1 MKENEE
7 IKEEIE
13 KEKLPLDARLLSEA
27 IIEFNISRR
36 SVGLYPPDHTII
48 VNSIDKAYELL
59 DRILEMRT
67 NITLDIVEDELVID
81 EYILDREN
89 PVYAECALSFHDR
102 EISAVTFTAGLDRED
117 IVKLHE
123 LLTTNDEACGREL
136 VELAQNEGLSHIQL
150 SPIDHSKSK
159 SINSAGAKESR
170 DEEAWEDY
178 VYALLEGKLSDDDLT
193 GLLSGPSPEK
203 MAAIIN
209 ESGPERTTDQAY
221 DRVIT
226 SYLKSKGES
235 KLNPESMD
243 KLVTLMN
250 SLTPDIKRKF
260 LSKMFGHVPTD
271 TMKLE
276 GILKEMTSES
286 FESMVKLFEEQY
298 TSMPEALKNAID
310 KLRDIKPKG
319 LFGFDLMIDKS
330 AFVHD
335 IEIDESI
342 IRLFNEDNF
351 SNFVSED
358 YKDELARMANATRFK
373 RDISIKEFRSDFDD
387 EVVDKVT
394 SEIMVE
400 VLNVDIITRENY
412 LKVMKKLTELAKVFV
427 QTGRFEEALNI
438 YNSLY
443 SHALSGR
450 FRHEASSSIKYF
462 FQTEEFLAELIES
475 ARIWGSSNRNEIVR
489 LARMLKGR
497 AIPAMIDALLVE
509 QDTSLR
515 KFFLLVLTELGN
527 DVVDLAIKNLNDDR
541 WYVIRNMVYLIR
553 ECGSKKYVNY
563 VRKFAKHSDARIAM
577 EALKTLIHFKT
588 VDSIQYLKVNIQSED
603 YMARDHAIKL
613 ANAYKVRETVPDLVE
628 VLQKKGVL
636 PDTKV
641 SVIRALGGIGDSSAI
656 KPLTDL
662 YKVKSWFLKGS
673 VEQIKEEIFR
683 NLYNYPPPSV
693 KSLIEMGR
701 RSKNDNIRKMSE
713 QLMSDMFL
721 KKKPGRSD

>member
-1 MKENEE
+1 MKDNEE
-7 IKEEIE
+7 IKKEE
-13 KEKLPLDARLLSEA
+13 LPLDARLLSAA
-27 IIEFNISRR
+27 IIEFNISRK
-36 SVGLYPPDHTII
+36 SVGLYPPDHAII

-59 DRILEMRT
+59 SRIFELRT
-67 NITLDIVEDELVID
+67 SITLDITEDALVID
-81 EYILDREN
+81 KYILDWKN
-89 PVYAECALSFHDR
+89 PVYAECAFSFYDR
-102 EISAVTFTAGLDRED
+102 EIAAVTFTAGLDRED
-117 IVKLHE
+117 LVKLHE
-123 LLTTNDEACGREL
+123 LLTTNEGASGRDL
-136 VELAQNEGLSHIQL
+136 VELAQNEGLSHIHL
-150 SPIDHSKSK
+150 SPIDYSKFK
-159 SINSAGAKESR
+159 FVEGAAA
-170 DEEAWEDY
+170 EERRGEEVWEDS
-178 VYALLEGKLSDDDLT
+178 VYALLEGKLSDDDSA
-193 GLLSGPSPEK
+193 GLLRSLSPEK
-203 MAAIIN
+203 MAGIIN

-226 SYLKSKGES
+226 SYLKNKGES
-235 KLNPESMD
+235 KLSPESMD

-250 SLTPDIKRKF
+250 SLTPDIKSKF
-260 LSKMFGHVPTD
+260 LSKTYEYVPTD
-271 TMKLE
+271 TRKVE
-276 GILKEMTSES
+276 GILKAMTSES

-298 TSMPEALKNAID
+298 TAVPEELKNAID
-310 KLRDIKPKG
+310 RLRTIKPEG
-319 LFGFDLMIDKS
+319 SFGFDLMSDKS

-342 IRLFNEDNF
+342 IGLFNEDNF
-351 SNFVSED
+351 SSFVSED
-358 YKDELARMANATRFK
+358 YKNELARMANASRFK
-373 RDISIKEFRSDFDD
+373 RDISIKELRADFND

-400 VLNVDIITRENY
+400 VLNVDIITREDY
-412 LKVMKKLTELAKVFV
+412 LKVMKKLTELAKMFV

-450 FRHEASSSIKYF
+450 FRHEASSSIRYF

-475 ARIWGSSNRNEIVR
+475 ARIWGRSNREEIVR
-489 LARMLKGR
+489 LARVLK
-497 AIPAMIDALLVE
+497 AKTIPAMIDALLVE

-515 KFFLLVLTELGN
+515 KFFLLVLTELGS

-553 ECGSKKYVNY
+553 ECGSKKHVNY
-563 VRKFAKHSDARIAM
+563 VRKFAKHSDARIGV

-588 VDSIQYLKVNIQSED
+588 ADSIQHLKVNIQSED
-603 YMARDHAIKL
+603 DIARDHAIKL

-628 VLQKKGVL
+628 VLQKKGVM

-662 YKVKSWFLKGS
+662 YNVKSWFFKGS
-673 VEQIKEEIFR
+673 VKQIKEEIFR
-683 NLYNYPPPSV
+683 NLYNYPPQSV

-721 KKKPGRSD
+721 KKKPGRSG